1 MNCVERIVEYA
12 ELPTEAQVVPVV
24 PVAAADGG
32 AGSDGGGSAADAGA
46 ATAAAAAAAAS
57 DIDDALV
64 REGRWL
70 TAGAVSF
77 EALTVQYRP
86 GLPPALRGFT
96 LAVAAGEKL
105 GIVGR
110 TGAGKSTLLLALLRL
125 VPWRGG
131 RVRVDGV
138 DVRRVPLDALRG
150 AIAVIPQDPVIFV
163 GRCVP
168 VLCPCSLHAARCGG
182 GGGCCCC

>member
-1 MNCVERIVEYA
+1 MPVG
-12 ELPTEAQVVPVV
+12 VPVV
-24 PVAAADGG
+24 AADGADG
-32 AGSDGGGSAADAGA
+32 GDGGGGGVGGGSAADAGA
-46 ATAAAAAAAAS
+46 AAAA
-57 DIDDALV
+57 DIDDAAV

-86 GLPPALRGFT
+86 GLPPALRGFS

-163 GRCVP
+163 GRCV
-168 VLCPCSLHAARCGG
+168 VLCVVLLCSLFAARCDCCCD
-182 GGGCCCC
+182 CCCCDCCCCCCCCCCC